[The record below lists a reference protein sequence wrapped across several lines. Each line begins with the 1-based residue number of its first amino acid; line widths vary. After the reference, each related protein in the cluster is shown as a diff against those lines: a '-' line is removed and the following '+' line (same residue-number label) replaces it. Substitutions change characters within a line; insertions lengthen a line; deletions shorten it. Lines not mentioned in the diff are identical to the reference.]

1 MLGVSNE
8 KIKCLKY
15 FIFLVTMATKVGGV
29 ARYEKSLFFSIFL
42 TTTAI
47 PPAYIETNTVNGKF

>member
-8 KIKCLKY
+8 KIKMFKY

-29 ARYEKSLFFSIFL
+29 ARCEKKSYFWHL
-42 TTTAI
+42 
-47 PPAYIETNTVNGKF
+47 

>member
-8 KIKCLKY
+8 KIKRSKY

-29 ARYEKSLFFSIFL
+29 AMYEKEPIFSFFELLQPFL
-42 TTTAI
+42 QRT
-47 PPAYIETNTVNGKF
+47 

>member
-8 KIKCLKY
+8 KIKILKY

-29 ARYEKSLFFSIFL
+29 AMNEKRLFFL
-42 TTTAI
+42 AI
-47 PPAYIETNTVNGKF
+47 LNYYSHSPQRT